1 MSTAT
6 SSTTKAKKKKKIDAI
21 TAEEEGMIANIT
33 SVMVTS
39 LSTENNTAAAGGGG
53 GDADS
58 EAAGTAG
65 TALQHLLPLKRFL
78 NKFREKSFEKC
89 DRLVE
94 LHQKYLMK
102 VVTAETLYL
111 TEQQEDEEDDDS
123 VLDRYRNDAG
133 MRTLR
138 SIGLTIG
145 GLCRI
150 SSSLRK

>member
-39 LSTENNTAAAGGGG
+39 LSTENNTAAGGGG